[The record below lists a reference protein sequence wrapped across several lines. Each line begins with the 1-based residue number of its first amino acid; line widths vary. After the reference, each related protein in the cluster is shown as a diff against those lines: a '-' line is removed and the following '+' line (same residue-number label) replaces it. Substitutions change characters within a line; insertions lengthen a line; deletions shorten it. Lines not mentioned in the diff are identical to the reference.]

1 MIPGQD
7 RDTQHMTTERS
18 LRPHPFSLLA
28 GIGMCALAATQAH
41 TQEARCAGEVITQG
55 RVSSIIDGRSLTL
68 QDGRTV
74 RLAGVEDTVSGISVK
89 TAQQSALEALVG
101 DRDVMLRGN
110 PKTDRYGRLVGF
122 VFISGQDQPVQ
133 ATLVEAGHLAVTA
146 PVDDSACAV
155 VLRAREFQA
164 RQAKRGIW
172 AEPAALKNAEMPGDI
187 LTLVGRFVVVEG
199 RVVSVREAGAT
210 LYINF
215 GRRWTQDLA
224 VTISRRNVAA
234 FEAAGVPVKSLERK
248 RILVRGWVEQ
258 RGVPRLHASWPGQ
271 IETAD
276 TN

>member
-1 MIPGQD
+1 
-7 RDTQHMTTERS
+7 
-18 LRPHPFSLLA
+18 
-28 GIGMCALAATQAH
+28 MCALAATQAYADD
-41 TQEARCAGEVITQG
+41 ARCAGNVITQG
-55 RVSSIIDGRSLTL
+55 RVTSIIDGRTLML

-74 RLAGVEDTVSGISVK
+74 RLAGVEDTVSGSSAK
-89 TAQQSALEALVG
+89 TAQHAALEMLVS
-101 DRDVMLRGN
+101 DRDVLLRGN

-146 PVDDSACAV
+146 PVDDSGCAV
-155 VLRAREFQA
+155 ILRAGEFQA
-164 RQAKRGIW
+164 RQAKRGLW

-187 LTLVGRFVVVEG
+187 LTLVGQFVVMEG
-199 RVVSVREAGAT
+199 RVLSVREAGAT

-258 RGVPRLHASWPGQ
+258 RGGPRLHASWPGQ
-271 IETAD
+271 IEAVD
-276 TN
+276 RN